1 MINSFGIFVRKLR
14 LDNSEFLF
22 DMAKKLR
29 VSSAFLSAVETGKKA
44 VPKDFKEKIT
54 NLYKLNKSQIEELDK
69 SIKDSVLEIKMPLK
83 DRSIKDRELLVKFAR
98 SFENFNDEDKKIMA
112 DIINRRNDKQWIIL
126 QIHYQEKLLGA

>member
-112 DIINRRNDKQWIIL
+112 DIINRRNDKQ
-126 QIHYQEKLLGA
+126 